1 MWEVKGREYK
11 KLEDGLFQLTEER
24 VDVLEVSVP
33 HTIKEI
39 KESEAAINKT
49 INWAGSIASFIKSH
63 IDKIKLNMDILS
75 EANEKL
81 ELELDLEKIEVLD
94 FDEVIVKIK
103 DGIVLPE

>member
-1 MWEVKGREYK
+1 
-11 KLEDGLFQLTEER
+11 
-24 VDVLEVSVP
+24 
-33 HTIKEI
+33 
-39 KESEAAINKT
+39 
-49 INWAGSIASFIKSH
+49 
-63 IDKIKLNMDILS
+63 MDILS